1 MARVLHCADAGFEC
15 DKTLEGETDDEV
27 MTKAAEH
34 AQEVHGISEFDEAT
48 GTKLRSLIHEA
59 H

>member
-27 MTKAAEH
+27 MAKAADH
-34 AQEVHGISEFDEAT
+34 AREAHGLAEIDDVT
-48 GTKLRSLIHEA
+48 GAKLRTLIHEA

>member
-15 DKTLEGETDDEV
+15 DETIEGESDDEV
-27 MTKAAEH
+27 MSKAAEH
-34 AQEVHGISEFDEAT
+34 AREAHGLTEIDGET
-48 GTKLRSLIHEA
+48 GAKLRSLIHEA

>member
-15 DKTLEGETDDEV
+15 DANIEGETDDEV
-27 MTKAAEH
+27 MAKAADH
-34 AQEVHGISEFDEAT
+34 AREVHGMNEIDEET
-48 GTKLRSLIHEA
+48 GAKIRSLIHEA

>member
-15 DKTLEGETDDEV
+15 DENVVGETDDEV
-27 MTKAAEH
+27 MEKAAAH
-34 AQEVHGISEFDEAT
+34 VRDVHGMDTIDEET
-48 GTKLRSLIHEA
+48 GAKLRSLIHEA

>member
-1 MARVLHCADAGFEC
+1 MTRVLHCADAGFEC

-27 MTKAAEH
+27 MAKAADHAREEH
-34 AQEVHGISEFDEAT
+34 GMDQIDEET
-48 GTKLRSLIHEA
+48 GAKLRTLIHEA